1 MNEEFNKCVICQED
15 YTTDDNDNI
24 TYTNCC
30 HKFHTICINDWYAT
44 KLNDPTCP
52 TCGTPPYVQNIEQ
65 LNNYNNRKKLLEEVQ
80 RQESLFFQSLSNQ
93 IPPNIISDDAQIQ
106 PNIISDDTQIQPN
119 IISDDA
125 QIQPNIISDDAQI
138 QPNIISDD
146 VQIQQDNNDVA
157 FATAIY
163 RILELRNYMIG
174 IAVANNVDDNDNIDD
189 VDDDDD
195 DIYNID
201 DNDIYNIENDD
212 INDMN

>member
-30 HKFHTICINDWYAT
+30 HKFHTLCINDWYAT

-65 LNNYNNRKKLLEEVQ
+65 LNNYNSRKKLFEEVQ

-93 IPPNIISDDAQIQ
+93 IPPNIISDDVQI
-106 PNIISDDTQIQPN
+106 P
-119 IISDDA
+119 
-125 QIQPNIISDDAQI
+125 
-138 QPNIISDD
+138 PNIISDD
-146 VQIQQDNNDVA
+146 VQIPQANNNIEFV
-157 FATAIY
+157 TAIY

-174 IAVANNVDDNDNIDD
+174 ITVANNIENDDNVANNIENDDNVDDN
-189 VDDDDD
+189 VDD
-195 DIYNID
+195 
-201 DNDIYNIENDD
+201 DIYNIENDD

>member
-106 PNIISDDTQIQPN
+106 PNIISDD
-119 IISDDA
+119 
-125 QIQPNIISDDAQI
+125 
-138 QPNIISDD
+138 

>member
-30 HKFHTICINDWYAT
+30 HKFHTLCINDWYAT

-65 LNNYNNRKKLLEEVQ
+65 LNNYNSRKKLFEEVQ

-93 IPPNIISDDAQIQ
+93 IPPNIISDDVQIP
-106 PNIISDDTQIQPN
+106 PNIISDVQP
-119 IISDDA
+119 
-125 QIQPNIISDDAQI
+125 PN
-138 QPNIISDD
+138 NISDD
-146 VQIQQDNNDVA
+146 VQPTQDNNNIEFV
-157 FATAIY
+157 TAIY

-174 IAVANNVDDNDNIDD
+174 ITVANNIENDDNVANNIENDDNVGDDND
-189 VDDDDD
+189 
-195 DIYNID
+195 
-201 DNDIYNIENDD
+201 DIYNIENDN